1 MGWDGMGWT
10 EVTRKKDGPDR
21 FCWSRDSRKYPPDPP
36 RDDRTTERPT
46 EHGAFRR
53 ATVGRSDGRA
63 DGSIDLGAD
72 YTRRRDELGR
82 RTEGKARK
90 RDD

>member
-1 MGWDGMGWT
+1 MGWT

-46 EHGAFRR
+46 EHGAFER

-63 DGSIDLGAD
+63 DGSIS
-72 YTRRRDELGR
+72 RRRHTPTRPDDGR
-82 RTEGKARK
+82 ESS
-90 RDD
+90 